1 MCRTVCGGRIS
12 RRHDLTTLT
21 RILEGY
27 LRHRFAWLFLALM
40 LTVGVYPVIQKLRPG
55 LNLLGPLLMLSL
67 FAAIAGAAR
76 ARTFRLLIGIG
87 LAWIVI
93 RALREAFGGGTT
105 LIMSEA
111 VWVAGCLLAM
121 VAAGLWALRPGAVD
135 GERIFAALDAYLMA
149 GMLLGVC
156 YWILEQAWPDSF
168 GSPEVADLD
177 PQAAIYFSFITI
189 ATLGYGDIVPV
200 GGPARGLA
208 ILEAVSGQMYL
219 AVLVARLVSLY
230 SARMEG

>member
-1 MCRTVCGGRIS
+1 MTALVER
-12 RRHDLTTLT
+12 
-21 RILEGY
+21 Y

-55 LNLLGPLLMLSL
+55 LNLFGPFLMLSL

-76 ARTFRLLIGIG
+76 ARTFRLMLGIG
-87 LAWIVI
+87 LVWIVV
-93 RALREAFGGGTT
+93 RALRGAIGGGAT
-105 LIMSEA
+105 LLMSEV

-121 VAAGLWALRPGAVD
+121 VAAARWALRPGRVD

-149 GMLLGVC
+149 GLLLGVC
-156 YWILEQAWPDSF
+156 YRILEVIWPDSF
-168 GSPEVADLD
+168 GAPGVADLD
-177 PQAAIYFSFITI
+177 PQSAIYFSFITI